1 MGGVMAVSD
10 AGGDVQASFDALTIG
25 LTRLV
30 GMMRVMH
37 SDPAEEWTDDQINA
51 FGVLMNDCVADTVE
65 AWGKLAA
72 DLHAVELMRAALQ
85 QAGPAA
91 RVMQ

>member
-10 AGGDVQASFDALTIG
+10 AGGDAQASFDALTIG

-37 SDPAEEWTDDQINA
+37 SDPAEEWTDDQIDA
-51 FGVLMNDCVADTVE
+51 LGDLMNDCIANTVE
-65 AWGKLAA
+65 AWGALAA
-72 DLHAVELMRAALQ
+72 EREPN
-85 QAGPAA
+85 G
-91 RVMQ
+91 

>member
-10 AGGDVQASFDALTIG
+10 AGGDAQASFDALTIG

-37 SDPAEEWTDDQINA
+37 SDPAEEWTDDQIDA
-51 FGVLMNDCVADTVE
+51 LGDLMNDCIANTVE
-65 AWGKLAA
+65 AWGALAA
-72 DLHAVELMRAALQ
+72 DLNAVELMRAALQ

>member
-10 AGGDVQASFDALTIG
+10 AGGDAQASFDALTIV
-25 LTRLV
+25 LSRMV
-30 GMMRVMH
+30 GMMRQLH
-37 SDPAEEWTDDQINA
+37 SDPGQEWTDEQLNA
-51 FGVLMNDCVADTVE
+51 FAELMNDCIADTVE
-65 AWGKLAA
+65 AWVALAV
-72 DLHAVELMRAALQ
+72 DLHAVELMRAALV

>member
-10 AGGDVQASFDALTIG
+10 AGGDAQASFDALTIG
-25 LTRLV
+25 LSRMV
-30 GMMRVMH
+30 GMMRVLH
-37 SDPAEEWTDDQINA
+37 SDPGQEWTDEQINA
-51 FGVLMNDCVADTVE
+51 FGELMNDCMHDTVK
-65 AWGKLAA
+65 AWVKLAA
-72 DLHAVELMRAALQ
+72 DLRAVDLMRAALR